1 MKLFLV
7 QHAEAKPKEE
17 DPKRSLSE
25 KGRNEIKKVAIF
37 LEKQGIIKVN
47 KIIHS
52 GKTRAKQ
59 TADIMASFLK
69 PENGVTQ
76 SDGLNPL
83 DDVTNIVK
91 DLTTDDN
98 LMLVGHLPFMEN
110 LVSYLITGTIGKK
123 VFKFQNGGI
132 VCLDKDKEKG
142 EWFIKWTLM
151 PEIK

>member
-1 MKLFLV
+1 MALFLV
-7 QHAEAKPKEE
+7 QHGKSLPK
-17 DPKRSLSE
+17 DVNPDQPLSE
-25 KGRNEIKKVAIF
+25 EGKKTVEHIAKVAADYNVSVS
-37 LEKQGIIKVN
+37 LIK
-47 KIIHS
+47 HS